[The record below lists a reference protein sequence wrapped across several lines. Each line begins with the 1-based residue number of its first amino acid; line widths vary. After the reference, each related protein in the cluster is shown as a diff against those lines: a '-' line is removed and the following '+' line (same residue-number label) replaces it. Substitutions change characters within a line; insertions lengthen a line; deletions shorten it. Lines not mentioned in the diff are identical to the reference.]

1 MSGKQASERQLGV
14 NEVAYSIVGE
24 ETMSTKTTVGPG
36 ATVRDVLRAKTWEI
50 HKKLHLHASFV
61 ELFNETLS
69 LDGYRLLVERLHGF
83 YAPLDRAI
91 DQALAGDAA
100 QTRFSYVARA
110 DILARDLADL
120 GLDRGALADSPQ
132 CLGVHDIVSPLTV
145 GGILYVVEGST
156 HGGSVIDTAA
166 RKLLGDHAGGRRYW
180 AWCHA
185 ENERRWTATNRY
197 LEHLR
202 AEGAAL
208 EDLVAGAR
216 GTFQLMAEW
225 LAPLNRSPAKVEK
238 GMS

>member
-1 MSGKQASERQLGV
+1 MSGEHMSERSFGV
-14 NEVAYSIVGE
+14 SDVTYSIVGE
-24 ETMSTKTTVGPG
+24 GAMATKTTVGPG

-61 ELFNETLS
+61 ALFNETLS
-69 LDGYRLLVERLHGF
+69 LDGYRLLVERLYGF

-91 DQALAGDAA
+91 DRALAGDAV
-100 QTRFSYVARA
+100 QNRFSYVARA

-120 GLDRGALADSPQ
+120 GLDRDALADSPE
-132 CLGVHDIVSPLTV
+132 CLAVYDIVSPLTV

-156 HGGSVIDTAA
+156 HGGAVIDTAA
-166 RKLLGDHAGGRRYW
+166 RKLLGNQAGGRRYW
-180 AWCHA
+180 AWCQA
-185 ENERRWTATNRY
+185 ENERRWAATNRY

-202 AEGAAL
+202 AQGIAL
-208 EDLVAGAR
+208 DDLVAGAR